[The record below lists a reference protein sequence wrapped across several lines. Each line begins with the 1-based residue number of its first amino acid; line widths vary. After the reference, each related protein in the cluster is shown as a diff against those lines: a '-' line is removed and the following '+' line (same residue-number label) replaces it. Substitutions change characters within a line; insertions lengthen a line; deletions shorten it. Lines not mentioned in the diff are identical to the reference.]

1 MAALDQLRQKM
12 TDEGLDAFLVTQAH
26 NRRYLTGFSGS
37 AGVLLITPTEQFLA
51 TDSRYYERAKQEAPA
66 WTLVKV
72 LQRAEE
78 TLLEL
83 ITQLVLKGK
92 KIGFEADSVTVAQL
106 NKWGE
111 TFEGVELVA
120 TDNWVIELRAT
131 KTEAEV
137 EAIRKAISLADQ
149 AMLHIYNWIQPG
161 MTEKEVAWE
170 LEVYMRTRGAS
181 ALSFETIV
189 AAAENGASP
198 HASTSDRIIEYGDP
212 VVIDMGCVVDD
223 YCSDL
228 TRTFSVG
235 EPRHE
240 NYREIWQIVLQANAA
255 AAAGIEVGIPGN
267 EADALARKI
276 IEGAGYGDNFGHSLG
291 HGVGLYIHEYPR
303 MSKIVEA
310 PVEEGAVITIEPG
323 IYLPGAFG
331 VRLEDVALVTK
342 EGVEILTGVP
352 KIDVLAR

>member
-1 MAALDQLRQKM
+1 MAALDQIREQM

-37 AGVLLITPTEQFLA
+37 AGVLLITPTQQFLA

-66 WTLVKV
+66 WTLAKIV
-72 LQRAEE
+72 QRVEE

-83 ITQLVLKGK
+83 IEQLGLKGK
-92 KIGFEADSVTVAQL
+92 KVGFEADSVTVAQL
-106 NKWGE
+106 NKWRE
-111 TFEGVELVA
+111 TFENVDLLPA
-120 TDNWVIELRAT
+120 DNWIIEIRAS

-137 EAIRKAISLADQ
+137 AAIRKAVTLADQ
-149 AMLHIYNWIQPG
+149 AMLHVYNWIQPG

-181 ALSFETIV
+181 GLSFETIV

-198 HASTSDRIIEYGDP
+198 HASTSDRVIEYGDP
-212 VVIDMGCVVDD
+212 VVIDLGCVVDD

-228 TRTFSVG
+228 TRTFSLG
-235 EPRHE
+235 QPRHE
-240 NYREIWQIVLQANAA
+240 NYGEIWQIVLQANAA
-255 AAAGIEVGIPGN
+255 AAAGIEAGIPGN
-267 EADALARKI
+267 EADALARDV
-276 IEGAGYGDNFGHSLG
+276 IEAAGYGDNFGHSLG
-291 HGVGLYIHEYPR
+291 HGIGLYIHEYPR
-303 MSKIVEA
+303 MSRIVEA
-310 PVEEGAVITIEPG
+310 PVEEGAVVTIEPG

-342 EGVEILTGVP
+342 DGVEILTGVP